1 MPKVSVI
8 ILAWNCGD
16 YLQEA
21 VGSILDQT
29 MADLEVVLVDNAS
42 ADGSVECALAA
53 RPDPRVRL
61 FRQERNLGVAAG
73 TNFAVAQC
81 RGPWIAILDGDDRAH
96 PARLELALRAADAC
110 PELDVIA
117 TGVVRIDE
125 SGRRQEPFWVLH
137 EPHEIAAYVR
147 YHMPVA
153 HPSLQAKREVFARV
167 AYREPAR
174 ICADFDWLG
183 RVIDA
188 GFRVGSIAL
197 PLLEYRRH
205 PNSSTIS
212 RHALS
217 EAHVSAIRLAHWR
230 RAAGQAEEFAR
241 LCDEATALAGQP
253 DGLRAA
259 YRHFARRAAA
269 DGLHV
274 LAAFHAALACRV
286 SRSPADHARFYWYLL
301 RAIRSDRGAWREAAL
316 GAGKGPFWVMLKRA
330 GFPPFPRY

>member
-8 ILAWNCGD
+8 ILAWNSGD
-16 YLQEA
+16 YLREA
-21 VGSILDQT
+21 VGSMLDQT
-29 MADLEVVLVDNAS
+29 MADLEIVLVDNGS
-42 ADGSVECALAA
+42 SDGSVERALAA
-53 RPDPRVRL
+53 RPDPRIRL
-61 FRQERNLGVAAG
+61 FRQERNLGVAGG
-73 TNFAVAQC
+73 TNFGLTQC
-81 RGPWIAILDGDDRAH
+81 RSPWVAILDADDRAH
-96 PARLELALRAADAC
+96 PCRLEFALRAAEGF

-125 SGRRQEPFWVLH
+125 AGRRQEPFWSLH

-147 YHMPVA
+147 YHMPIC
-153 HPSLQAKREVFARV
+153 HPAMQARREVFARV
-167 AYREPAR
+167 PYREAAL

-183 RVIDA
+183 RVVDA
-188 GFRVGSIAL
+188 GFRVGSVSL

-205 PNSSTIS
+205 AGSTTIA

-230 RAAGQAEEFAR
+230 RAAGRPEEFEV
-241 LCDEATALAGQP
+241 LCAEAVTLAAGP

-259 YRHFARRAAA
+259 YRHFGRRAAA
-269 DGLHV
+269 DGLYV

-286 SRSPADHARFYWYLL
+286 GRSPFDQGRFYWYLL
-301 RAIRSDRGAWREAAL
+301 RAIASDRGAWREAVLA
-316 GAGKGPFWVMLKRA
+316 AGKGPFWAMLKRS